1 MLKSYR
7 LHFYRI
13 IFGNIMSIPNIFEDL
28 DKLHFTL
35 LKAIRFSKNMI
46 KIKIYY
52 VNIHVAILIQHTNDI
67 KMKGKVIECY
77 FMSI

>member
-7 LHFYRI
+7 LYFYKM

-35 LKAIRFSKNMI
+35 LKAIKISKNMI
-46 KIKIYY
+46 NIKIHY
-52 VNIHVAILIQHTNDI
+52 VNIHVAILIQYTSDI
-67 KMKGKVIECY
+67 KVKGKIIECY